1 MYHSSLFLAH
11 SLLTVPVAFTSAS
24 VMSSNQILVSNPIS
38 RMPTEIDAVVC
49 RSAAK
54 RSKLCCTHTDMYGL
68 QGRWRPPLTLKA
80 LANLYASL
88 LSTKPY

>member
-24 VMSSNQILVSNPIS
+24 VMSSNQILVSNPIY

-54 RSKLCCTHTDMYGL
+54 RSQAVLHAYIYVRLAG
-68 QGRWRPPLTLKA
+68 A
-80 LANLYASL
+80 LAAAADVES
-88 LSTKPY
+88 SG

>member
-1 MYHSSLFLAH
+1 MYHSSLCLAH

-24 VMSSNQILVSNPIS
+24 VMSSNQILVSC

-54 RSKLCCTHTDMYGL
+54 RSKLCCTHTYMYGL

>member
-1 MYHSSLFLAH
+1 MYHSSLCLAH
-11 SLLTVPVAFTSAS
+11 SLLMTVPVAFTSAS
-24 VMSSNQILVSNPIS
+24 VMSSNQILVSNPMS

-54 RSKLCCTHTDMYGL
+54 RSQAVLHTCMYGL
-68 QGRWRPPLTLKA
+68 QGRWRPPLTLNA